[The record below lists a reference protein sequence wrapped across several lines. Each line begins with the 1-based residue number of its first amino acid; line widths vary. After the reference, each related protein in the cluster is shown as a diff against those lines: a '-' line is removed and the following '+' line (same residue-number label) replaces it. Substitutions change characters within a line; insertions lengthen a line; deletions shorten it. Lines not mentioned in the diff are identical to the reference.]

1 MDVRIVAG
9 TRVAI
14 LGFHGTAK
22 SSLLNVLA
30 GDLVT
35 VLNVLAGDLVTVGEV
50 RISQN
55 LRIGRYSFVEK
66 PTWIYSS

>member
-1 MDVRIVAG
+1 LDVRIVAG

-22 SSLLNVLA
+22 SSL
-30 GDLVT
+30 
-35 VLNVLAGDLVTVGEV
+35 LNVLAGDLVTVGEV

>member
-22 SSLLNVLA
+22 SSL
-30 GDLVT
+30 
-35 VLNVLAGDLVTVGEV
+35 LNVLAGDLVTVGEV